1 MKIVKLNK
9 FHIGKIRHHTL
20 WVFEYPLWSF
30 YYLNRFGWF
39 RLFGVGLKW
48 KDITRHGLL
57 FSQRYGYEKAI
68 TIGKWRI
75 SILKHARIKQS

>member
-1 MKIVKLNK
+1 MKIIKLNK
-9 FHIGKIRHHTL
+9 FNIGKIRHHTL
-20 WVFEYPLWSF
+20 RVFGYPLWSF

-48 KDITRHGLL
+48 KDISIHRLI
-57 FSQRYGYEKAI
+57 FSERQKITKAI

-75 SILKHARIKQS
+75 SFLK